1 MLGFRDSNRWW
12 PAIYCWEFL
21 LLWEEGSVFSQPDPK
36 LKFQCMHPA
45 FDLHVAEL
53 FVVCFVA
60 KVLLTALVVV
70 DISIDNT
77 GSQVFVAL
85 HLHDDIVVVS
95 AKKFH
100 GVPLASV
107 EISGRLLSTL

>member
-53 FVVCFVA
+53 FVVSFVA
-60 KVLLTALVVV
+60 KVLLATLVVV
-70 DISIDNT
+70 NFSVDNA
-77 GSQVFVAL
+77 GPQVFVAL
-85 HLHDDIVVVS
+85 HHDIVVVS

-107 EISGRLLSTL
+107 EISGRLSSTL